1 MADKMRAALNKV
13 KSKLK
18 KLFGRRRKPANY
30 YAPLPSYDAPGP
42 GPEWTGARQTGQPTT
57 YDLITLHSDS
67 NNSVLTIVG

>member
-18 KLFGRRRKPANY
+18 KL
-30 YAPLPSYDAPGP
+30 APLPSYDAPGP